1 LKTPR
6 SFFCHSIK
14 EKSPHKRN
22 KRGLNTKTL
31 LCLYPL
37 AGLGLLFF
45 GLRLLQTGL
54 AGFSGRRFKTVFHS
68 LSANPA
74 RAALTGLAASALTQ
88 SSTAVSV
95 ITTGLTHSR
104 ILNLE
109 QAIAVI
115 LGANVGTTLTV
126 QFLALNPGP
135 LAVPLCLAGVLL
147 AAARPA
153 LRALGAILTGS
164 GLIFWGLDILNLGI
178 GSLQEIPLFA
188 AVLAAASENPLLAI
202 GTATILTALIHSS
215 AVTTGITM
223 TLYNQN
229 VVDLQT
235 AVALVLGNNIG
246 TCCTALIVS
255 LTSSVAGRRVAVAH
269 LLVNVL
275 GALIFLPFLNPF
287 SSIIA
292 ASTARPAQQVANAHI
307 LYNVISSLTLFPF
320 CGRLARLLQRLL
332 PDRAL

>member
-1 LKTPR
+1 M
-6 SFFCHSIK
+6 
-14 EKSPHKRN
+14 
-22 KRGLNTKTL
+22 
-31 LCLYPL
+31 
-37 AGLGLLFF
+37 
-45 GLRLLQTGL
+45 QTGL

-74 RAALTGLAASALTQ
+74 RAALTGLIASALTQ

-135 LAVPLCLAGVLL
+135 LAAPLCLAGVLL

-164 GLIFWGLDILNLGI
+164 GLIFWGLEILNLGI
-178 GSLQEIPLFA
+178 DSLQEIPWFA
-188 AVLAAASENPLLAI
+188 AVLAAASENPLFAV

-269 LLVNVL
+269 LLVNLL
-275 GALIFLPFLNPF
+275 GALIFLPFLSPF

-307 LYNVISSLTLFPF
+307 LYNVITSLALFPF
-320 CGRLARLLQRLL
+320 CGRLAWLLQRLL